1 MNSPP
6 KFVAFEIPIEDISCS
21 PKSSFSVKLRLE
33 KHKVENDAAAPPTL
47 QQVEDKLKKAEAIR
61 KEQFVKQHP
70 IALKTGKLI
79 S

>member
-6 KFVAFEIPIEDISCS
+6 VAFVIPTEDISSS

-33 KHKVENDAAAPPTL
+33 KRLDENAAAAPPTL

-61 KEQFVKQHP
+61 KQQFVKQHP